1 MVGCFCRSGC
11 VAEVAGLYFIER
23 ARGHFGE
30 LTRAG
35 HGFLVD
41 FFLFFHFSFW
51 FISSSECYR
60 SLIGMIDQI
69 VLYDINLFLGYRR
82 WCTVRSVK
90 AVQAFIIVASTQD
103 LAAHIPIF

>member
-41 FFLFFHFSFW
+41 FFLFFT
-51 FISSSECYR
+51 
-60 SLIGMIDQI
+60 
-69 VLYDINLFLGYRR
+69 FLSGLL
-82 WCTVRSVK
+82 VVQSVTG
-90 AVQAFIIVASTQD
+90 A
-103 LAAHIPIF
+103 